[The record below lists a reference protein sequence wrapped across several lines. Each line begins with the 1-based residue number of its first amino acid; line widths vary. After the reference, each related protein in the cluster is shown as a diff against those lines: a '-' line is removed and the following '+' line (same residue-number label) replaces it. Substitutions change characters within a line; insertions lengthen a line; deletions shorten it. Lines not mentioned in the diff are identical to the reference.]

1 MMIQGL
7 IRVTRQVKINKED
20 ENYNRY
26 KRKSSSGSFTK
37 NGSTSVCIPNQNPTD
52 KIKPGCAVSA
62 FFWRS

>member
-26 KRKSSSGSFTK
+26 KRKK
-37 NGSTSVCIPNQNPTD
+37 
-52 KIKPGCAVSA
+52 
-62 FFWRS
+62 